1 MNNASIHIGSYSED
15 VGKLLIEGE
24 RNFVD
29 SFFDSYDLVVHPALA
44 ILFLLFTAI
53 ALTLIFSVQAM
64 TLYFRS
70 FPAVKASSYLLGQLS
85 FVGCYILIV
94 CYLCFTVQ
102 KAAPTTSISKA
113 SLCAAEA
120 WCLPLGLTLI
130 LGTVTA
136 KTWRLYRIFVQLKKP
151 GKLLK
156 DNMLIMGVL
165 SLAADVT
172 LCSVWTGMSKFS
184 TLKQE
189 RNTQDN
195 TIEVRVEC
203 YSENYSAWFG
213 ALTLYQVFI
222 MVSALVLAL
231 LTKNIHSEIFKT
243 KSVIFL
249 VYFLTITLCIGF
261 PSYITLNKTQ
271 ISINAEYF
279 ILSLTYL
286 VVIILFLIFMF
297 IPPIISPLQTKFF
310 QKFPGLK
317 KYSENVSSKLHRPS
331 SFMLQG
337 RVL

>member
-1 MNNASIHIGSYSED
+1 
-15 VGKLLIEGE
+15 
-24 RNFVD
+24 
-29 SFFDSYDLVVHPALA
+29 
-44 ILFLLFTAI
+44 
-53 ALTLIFSVQAM
+53 
-64 TLYFRS
+64 
-70 FPAVKASSYLLGQLS
+70 
-85 FVGCYILIV
+85 
-94 CYLCFTVQ
+94 
-102 KAAPTTSISKA
+102 
-113 SLCAAEA
+113 
-120 WCLPLGLTLI
+120 
-130 LGTVTA
+130 
-136 KTWRLYRIFVQLKKP
+136 
-151 GKLLK
+151 
-156 DNMLIMGVL
+156 
-165 SLAADVT
+165 
-172 LCSVWTGMSKFS
+172 MSKFS